1 MKEDYHGRLFVP
13 RKGVF
18 DPSDLLDLNYMA
30 ELIIALLI
38 LYFLI
43 KKENNKKR

>member
-1 MKEDYHGRLFVP
+1 MLFVP

-43 KKENNKKR
+43 KEENNKKR

>member
-1 MKEDYHGRLFVP
+1 MKEDYYGRLFVP
-13 RKGVF
+13 KKGVF

-43 KKENNKKR
+43 KEENNKKR

>member
-1 MKEDYHGRLFVP
+1 MKEDYHGMLFVP

-18 DPSDLLDLNYMA
+18 DPNDFLDLNYMA

-43 KKENNKKR
+43 REENNKKR

>member
-1 MKEDYHGRLFVP
+1 MKVDYHGRLFVP

-18 DPSDLLDLNYMA
+18 DPSDFLDLNYMA

-43 KKENNKKR
+43 KKEKNKKR